1 MEVLKSRLRQKKTMS
16 RRFRLPLTQE
26 EATELL
32 LIAVQNEVEF
42 RQRQFVM
49 SDDLME
55 QVTKM
60 ASWLTGES
68 SKFGIMLLGACGNGK
83 STLVKAFDKLLTQLA
98 IPLYRNCTIERYD
111 LKMVDAKYIAN
122 LSKSNP
128 KDFVSLSRAEML
140 AIDDLGTEPIE
151 VMDYGNISYPLID
164 LLTQRYELQQFTII
178 TTNLTGQAIREKY
191 GDRIAD
197 RLNEMM
203 EKVGFTNPS
212 YRTN

>member
-1 MEVLKSRLRQKKTMS
+1 MEALKSRLRQKKTMS

-42 RQRQFVM
+42 RQRHFIM

-68 SKFGIMLLGACGNGK
+68 SKFGIMLLGSCGNGK

-111 LKMVDAKYIAN
+111 LRMVDAKYEAN

-128 KDFVSLSRAEML
+128 KDFVSLTRAEML

-212 YRTN
+212 YRTD

>member
-1 MEVLKSRLRQKKTMS
+1 MEALKSRLRQKKTMS
-16 RRFRLPLTQE
+16 QRFRLPLTQE
-26 EATELL
+26 EA
-32 LIAVQNEVEF
+32 
-42 RQRQFVM
+42 
-49 SDDLME
+49 
-55 QVTKM
+55 
-60 ASWLTGES
+60 
-68 SKFGIMLLGACGNGK
+68 
-83 STLVKAFDKLLTQLA
+83 
-98 IPLYRNCTIERYD
+98 
-111 LKMVDAKYIAN
+111 
-122 LSKSNP
+122 
-128 KDFVSLSRAEML
+128 
-140 AIDDLGTEPIE
+140 TEPIE

>member
-1 MEVLKSRLRQKKTMS
+1 MS
-16 RRFRLPLTQE
+16 RRFRLPLTKE
-26 EATELL
+26 EAIDLML
-32 LIAVQNEVEF
+32 VAVQNEVEF

-49 SDDLME
+49 SEELME

-68 SKFGIMLLGACGNGK
+68 SKFGIMLLGSCGNGK

-98 IPLYRNCTIERYD
+98 IPLYRNCTIERYE
-111 LKMVDAKYIAN
+111 LKMVDAKNVAN
-122 LSKSNP
+122 LSKSNF
-128 KDFVSLSRAEML
+128 KDYISLSRTEML
-140 AIDDLGTEPIE
+140 AIDDLGTEPTE

-164 LLTQRYELQQFTII
+164 LLTLRYELQLFTII

-191 GDRIAD
+191 GARIAD

-212 YRTN
+212 YRSN